1 MSASPVLPDE
11 PSPFS
16 PEVLADPWDHYRR
29 LREEAPVYRDPLT
42 GIYFISS
49 YRAVAEAA
57 RNWELFSNR
66 FGVAL
71 AGGDINAEPDDATS
85 AMPDIGED
93 GYPPVDTMLTADPPA
108 QKRFRKLIAKAF
120 SVRRVDGLDDRV
132 AGIAN
137 DLVDGFIDDGKVDLT
152 SRFSQPLPLTVIAE
166 QLGAPRED
174 LHLFR
179 KWTDGFLTQLSGVA
193 DEAGHLEAQRLI
205 REFQH
210 YFVDRLEERRADPKD
225 DIISDIVHAKV
236 DGERPL
242 NTAEMLSILQQL
254 LVAGNE
260 TTASAIS
267 EGIWLLMQN
276 PEQLALVQNDP
287 SLVPNLVEEVLRMAS
302 PTANMWRVCKRDT
315 ELEGVEIPG
324 GAMCMLRF
332 AAADRDP
339 AVFPDPDR
347 FDITRANAN
356 EHLAFG
362 LGIHICVG
370 AALAR
375 KEMVNGFTTLL
386 SRLDGFELD
395 PDAPA
400 PTHRPNVLLWGFDS
414 MPIKFRKRA

>member
-11 PSPFS
+11 SSPFS
-16 PEVLADPWDHYRR
+16 PEVLADPWHHYRR
-29 LREEAPVYRDPLT
+29 LREQAPVYRDPLT

-49 YRAVAEAA
+49 YRAVDEAVK
-57 RNWELFSNR
+57 NWEVFSNR

-71 AGGDINAEPDDATS
+71 AGGEEATAAAAS
-85 AMPDIGED
+85 GMPDVGDE
-93 GYPPVDTMLTADPPA
+93 GYPPVDTMLTADPPE
-108 QKRFRKLIAKAF
+108 QKRFRSLIAKAF
-120 SVRRVDGLDDRV
+120 SARRVNALSDRV
-132 AGIAN
+132 KAIAN
-137 DLVDGFIDDGKVDLT
+137 ELADGFANDGQVELV

-166 QLGAPRED
+166 QLGAPAKD

-179 KWTDGFLTQLSGVA
+179 QWTDGFLMQLGGMA
-193 DEAGHLEAQRLI
+193 DEAGHKEAQRLI
-205 REFQH
+205 REFQV
-210 YFVDRLEERRADPKD
+210 YFAARLEERRTDPHD

-242 NTAEMLSILQQL
+242 NVAEMLSILQQL

-276 PEQLALVQNDP
+276 PDQLELVQQEPDRI
-287 SLVPNLVEEVLRMAS
+287 PNLVEEVLRMAS
-302 PTANMWRVCKRDT
+302 PTANMWRVAKETT
-315 ELEGVEIPG
+315 ELEGVEIPAG
-324 GAMCMLRF
+324 SMCMLRF

-347 FDITRANAN
+347 FDITRENAH

-362 LGIHICVG
+362 LGVHVCPG
-370 AALAR
+370 GPLAR
-375 KEMVNGFTTLL
+375 KEMVNGFETLL
-386 SRLDGFELD
+386 SRFDGFELD
-395 PDAPA
+395 STAPA

-414 MPIKFRKRA
+414 MPIKFRARA